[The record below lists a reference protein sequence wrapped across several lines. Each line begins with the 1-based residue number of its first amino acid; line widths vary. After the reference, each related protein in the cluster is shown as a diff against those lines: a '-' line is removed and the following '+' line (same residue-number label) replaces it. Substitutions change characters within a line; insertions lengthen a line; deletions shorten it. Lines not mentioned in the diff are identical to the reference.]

1 MRVVVAKDQPAV
13 MMYFRPLTDAVI
25 AAPNRKIR
33 ELLGLDATAQ
43 EVAVVYG
50 AYASHDR
57 EIAVLTRSVLQVLV
71 DFASYIDVPESDVAE
86 GRVYRPLRTPEQL
99 ALFPPLFKVENGLDA
114 PPDAYVSVRYRNSR
128 YWIDDR
134 DQQSKSLF
142 NSILLLFSL
151 TETAQ
156 ASTAPVVT
164 IPVK

>member
-1 MRVVVAKDQPAV
+1 MR
-13 MMYFRPLTDAVI
+13 
-25 AAPNRKIR
+25 
-33 ELLGLDATAQ
+33 
-43 EVAVVYG
+43 
-50 AYASHDR
+50 
-57 EIAVLTRSVLQVLV
+57 
-71 DFASYIDVPESDVAE
+71 
-86 GRVYRPLRTPEQL
+86 
-99 ALFPPLFKVENGLDA
+99 NGLEA
-114 PPDAYVSVRYRNSR
+114 PADAYVSVRYRNAR

>member
-1 MRVVVAKDQPAV
+1 MGR
-13 MMYFRPLTDAVI
+13 
-25 AAPNRKIR
+25 
-33 ELLGLDATAQ
+33 
-43 EVAVVYG
+43 
-50 AYASHDR
+50 
-57 EIAVLTRSVLQVLV
+57 
-71 DFASYIDVPESDVAE
+71 SDVVQAGVRLRAGDAASTPASE
-86 GRVYRPLRTPEQL
+86 CAAAAINDGLARHHHPHRYRHCLDVEWRLRQL
-99 ALFPPLFKVENGLDA
+99 ALFPPLFKVQNGLDA
-114 PPDAYVSVRYRNSR
+114 PPDAYVSVRYRNAR